1 MEPACTTRMV
11 AVAADYSA
19 TELERL
25 LGIVS
30 DQGINLDAYTADDT
44 GVHLFA
50 PDPDRLKQVIMDA
63 GFYCQIVD
71 VLSLE
76 VDNRPGQVRRVL
88 GALKEADVQVLSL
101 FGMGISTSGR
111 IFIRVGD
118 VDKAVQA
125 LKESRDVRSPP
136 LM

>member
-1 MEPACTTRMV
+1 MDPACTTRMV

-19 TELERL
+19 AELERL
-25 LGIVS
+25 LGVIA
-30 DQGINLDAYTADDT
+30 DHGINLDAYTADDT

-50 PDPDRLKQVIMDA
+50 AGPTQLKQVIMDA

-76 VDNRPGQVRRVL
+76 VSNRPGQIQ
-88 GALKEADVQVLSL
+88 AIMATLKEADVQVLSL
-101 FGMGISTSGR
+101 FGMGIESMGR

-118 VDKAVQA
+118 VEGALQA
-125 LKESRDVRSPP
+125 LKENQRVQSAV
-136 LM
+136 